1 MAEAPRSV
9 IAPTERAPRLKG
21 PSEDAALSSGRGQ
34 VRAPV
39 HAGGLFFGFGH
50 STSRITL
57 RRFIRSS
64 ACTTSFVEYGQES
77 STVRVSSRGPGLNV
91 FPQDAPSVLNGAN
104 KCILVGII
112 HGGTQFHMRKFK
124 PGKADS
130 FRRRAVAVSSIPR
143 QLPPSAMVILTRRIE
158 RAQRIGSTPS

>member
-1 MAEAPRSV
+1 MVRMAEAPRSV

-77 STVRVSSRGPGLNV
+77 STVRVSSRGLGLNV
-91 FPQDAPSVLNGAN
+91 FPKMRNGAN